1 MTTEDTTPK
10 KGREN
15 TRGRETPR
23 QDTARQI
30 VRELLEA
37 NKPISPHGLQD
48 EYGISHWTFDA
59 AIAAEIARRDA
70 LIEASVNATPLSM
83 TAQQKLDAVIRQR
96 SRALDLAF
104 EKRVLDEVNRRV
116 NATILPYYKREQAQA
131 KAVMNNRKGIMDK
144 VTFDSIRRCLHPDS
158 RKAVSDA
165 KLAEAFDA
173 FQALEKLLLNEE
185 DSPTVFQDL
194 PDNAAGWNAMR
205 RRPARRHSHLTP
217 RG

>member
-1 MTTEDTTPK
+1 
-10 KGREN
+10 
-15 TRGRETPR
+15 
-23 QDTARQI
+23 
-30 VRELLEA
+30 
-37 NKPISPHGLQD
+37 
-48 EYGISHWTFDA
+48 
-59 AIAAEIARRDA
+59 
-70 LIEASVNATPLSM
+70 
-83 TAQQKLDAVIRQR
+83 
-96 SRALDLAF
+96 
-104 EKRVLDEVNRRV
+104 
-116 NATILPYYKREQAQA
+116 
-131 KAVMNNRKGIMDK
+131 MNNRKGIMDK

-185 DSPTVFQDL
+185 NSPTVFQDL